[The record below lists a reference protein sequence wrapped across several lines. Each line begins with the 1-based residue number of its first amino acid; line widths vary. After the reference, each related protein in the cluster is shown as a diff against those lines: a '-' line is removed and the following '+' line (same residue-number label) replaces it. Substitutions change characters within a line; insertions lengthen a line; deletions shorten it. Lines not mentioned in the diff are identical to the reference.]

1 MKRLFITWLASLLV
15 IGTTAV
21 QAANL
26 ESGKSDKTTKVTI
39 TYDGATVKVDQP
51 KNSKIK
57 VAHTGAKVVVDSRVT
72 DQEVEY
78 VLKGRSGNGSFE
90 LNGGTIAG
98 NTAAK
103 DGGGVY
109 SRGSFIMSGG
119 SIEKETK
126 KALRYFYGAVKEYAD
141 LVTFE
146 AAVQAFTDTGAQ
158 YVEWITAVDER
169 VCEVCG
175 SRHGRKYRIDNVP
188 RIPHYNCRCYL
199 RRV

>member
-1 MKRLFITWLASLLV
+1 MSDTFYDYTDKALKYLRRFYIREFNKAESQLRTDDLNVIQVTTNLYDRLRKETIKVFLRIARQKYKECGGDTLAEMWLLGFL
-15 IGTTAV
+15 
-21 QAANL
+21 
-26 ESGKSDKTTKVTI
+26 GKSNPLTGYIWLND
-39 TYDGATVKVDQP
+39 VDRKRQYYTE
-51 KNSKIK
+51 S
-57 VAHTGAKVVVDSRVT
+57 
-72 DQEVEY
+72 
-78 VLKGRSGNGSFE
+78 
-90 LNGGTIAG
+90 
-98 NTAAK
+98 
-103 DGGGVY
+103 
-109 SRGSFIMSGG
+109 IMSGG

-126 KALRYFYGAVKEYAD
+126 KARREFYGAVKEYAD

>member
-1 MKRLFITWLASLLV
+1 MSDTFYDYTDKALKYLRRFYIREFNKAESQLRTDDLNVIQVTTNLYDRLRKETIKVFLRIARQKYKECGGDTLAEMWLLGFL
-15 IGTTAV
+15 
-21 QAANL
+21 
-26 ESGKSDKTTKVTI
+26 GKSNPLTGYIWLND
-39 TYDGATVKVDQP
+39 VDRKRQYYTE
-51 KNSKIK
+51 S
-57 VAHTGAKVVVDSRVT
+57 
-72 DQEVEY
+72 
-78 VLKGRSGNGSFE
+78 
-90 LNGGTIAG
+90 
-98 NTAAK
+98 
-103 DGGGVY
+103 
-109 SRGSFIMSGG
+109 IMSGG